1 MVLKHPPNGLR
12 DSETKKTTK
21 AKKATK
27 AKKTTKAKTSTIKE
41 MPAWDSPEAKDL
53 YVEYMQAKI
62 ADPEW
67 VYGTALPKG
76 FIPDAKSNTGH

>member
-1 MVLKHPPNGLR
+1 MA
-12 DSETKKTTK
+12 DSEVKEDKPKK
-21 AKKATK
+21 AKKVTK
-27 AKKTTKAKTSTIKE
+27 SKKSKAKE
-41 MPAWDSPEAKDL
+41 MPAGDSPEAKDL